1 MGELVRLDPGLRNL
15 RALKGRIAVV
25 EIKNMAVPPAA
36 ALDKRS
42 AWPEDLRLPNQY
54 EGPVLTTFVK
64 NFYGKLC
71 RKAGAKAAVFVWT
84 NIDDDMVEGQCLP
97 FVLGYQG
104 IPIIWVN
111 ETNGKRVFS
120 AADAHERARLVL
132 TAEKE
137 PNAFTET
144 IYCILKGRRENEC
157 VVVNTH
163 TDGPNCMEEN
173 GPPAMLAMLEEMKDQ
188 PLERTHIFLF
198 TAGHFRLSEFAD
210 KSTGGFQA
218 ASRWLAMHRAL
229 WDGKEGHMKAVCALT
244 LEHLGCRE
252 WAVVDGKYQDTGKIM
267 PELVYTGNSFVND
280 LYLEEVKQNRTRVR
294 TITLRGHNFLH
305 FGEGQNFFQQG
316 VPDIALC
323 TAPDYLCVE
332 SADQEYGKFD
342 LDLMHEQTQTFLNL
356 AAKLEIISSERIGK
370 ADSFSMLTARNPA
383 DGADWTLRGLIRS
396 MRKV

>member
-1 MGELVRLDPGLRNL
+1 
-15 RALKGRIAVV
+15 
-25 EIKNMAVPPAA
+25 
-36 ALDKRS
+36 
-42 AWPEDLRLPNQY
+42 
-54 EGPVLTTFVK
+54 
-64 NFYGKLC
+64 
-71 RKAGAKAAVFVWT
+71 
-84 NIDDDMVEGQCLP
+84 
-97 FVLGYQG
+97 
-104 IPIIWVN
+104 
-111 ETNGKRVFS
+111 
-120 AADAHERARLVL
+120 
-132 TAEKE
+132 
-137 PNAFTET
+137 
-144 IYCILKGRRENEC
+144 
-157 VVVNTH
+157 
-163 TDGPNCMEEN
+163 
-173 GPPAMLAMLEEMKDQ
+173 
-188 PLERTHIFLF
+188 
-198 TAGHFRLSEFAD
+198 
-210 KSTGGFQA
+210 
-218 ASRWLAMHRAL
+218 
-229 WDGKEGHMKAVCALT
+229 MKAVCALT